1 MKKITIAICT
11 YNRANNLSKLVAEL
25 RKQIC
30 PIECEIL
37 FIINN
42 CTDNTE
48 QVLTEL
54 ANQPGMK
61 LRFVHESSQGIAY
74 ARNRALVESMESSYL
89 LFIDDDETP
98 DSKHLV
104 ETAVNELEKGEVQ
117 CVGGKVTVEFGNN
130 KRPKWLVDEL
140 LGFYAEIN
148 YGETPFIIRDESTP
162 IWTSIIAYDMTIF
175 RNNNQLRFNTRY
187 NREGKGIG
195 GGEDVIMF
203 RDMLKVGVLMKY
215 LPEMGVLHFVES
227 WRINRRYFW
236 RVHFVAGKKQGQF
249 ETGDYKT
256 MFLGIPPFMGVQFI
270 SHLLNSVLLFL
281 KRDNHYVRQ
290 GMNATHALGMICG
303 RYLKWKQLGT
313 RA

>member
-1 MKKITIAICT
+1 MKKITIAVCT

>member
-1 MKKITIAICT
+1 MKKITIAVCT

-48 QVLTEL
+48 QVSTEL

>member
-148 YGETPFIIRDESTP
+148 YGETPFINRDESTP

>member
-1 MKKITIAICT
+1 
-11 YNRANNLSKLVAEL
+11 
-25 RKQIC
+25 
-30 PIECEIL
+30 
-37 FIINN
+37 
-42 CTDNTE
+42 
-48 QVLTEL
+48 
-54 ANQPGMK
+54 
-61 LRFVHESSQGIAY
+61 
-74 ARNRALVESMESSYL
+74 
-89 LFIDDDETP
+89 
-98 DSKHLV
+98 
-104 ETAVNELEKGEVQ
+104 
-117 CVGGKVTVEFGNN
+117 
-130 KRPKWLVDEL
+130 
-140 LGFYAEIN
+140 
-148 YGETPFIIRDESTP
+148 
-162 IWTSIIAYDMTIF
+162 
-175 RNNNQLRFNTRY
+175 
-187 NREGKGIG
+187 
-195 GGEDVIMF
+195 MF